1 MSGLTKEVTATCGK
15 TILVVGLSNKDEV
28 MYVKSTIRVKPKNRK
43 QKKEFKS
50 QSYRM
55 RKVANEKN
63 TLGLRLIPLY
73 LYPSLPIGIVLT
85 SIGGEERVFDGSN
98 ISTDVRFGCMA
109 WGIKP
114 KKD

>member
-28 MYVKSTIRVKPKNRK
+28 MYVKSIIREKPKNRK

-55 RKVANEKN
+55 RKVAKGEYEVTTYCPFSVKLFSKIISLLEKN
-63 TLGLRLIPLY
+63 EN
-73 LYPSLPIGIVLT
+73 
-85 SIGGEERVFDGSN
+85 GEFWFN
-98 ISTDVRFGCMA
+98 ID
-109 WGIKP
+109 
-114 KKD
+114 KK

>member
-55 RKVANEKN
+55 RKVAKGEYEVTTYCPFYIKLFSKIMSFLEQNE
-63 TLGLRLIPLY
+63 
-73 LYPSLPIGIVLT
+73 
-85 SIGGEERVFDGSN
+85 DGKLWFN
-98 ISTDVRFGCMA
+98 LD
-109 WGIKP
+109 
-114 KKD
+114 KK

>member
-1 MSGLTKEVTATCGK
+1 MNGLTKEITATWGN

-55 RKVANEKN
+55 KKVAKGEDERTTYCPFNVKLFSKIMSLLEKN
-63 TLGLRLIPLY
+63 EN
-73 LYPSLPIGIVLT
+73 
-85 SIGGEERVFDGSN
+85 GEFWFN
-98 ISTDVRFGCMA
+98 ID
-109 WGIKP
+109 
-114 KKD
+114 KK

>member
-1 MSGLTKEVTATCGK
+1 MNGLTKEITATCGN

-55 RKVANEKN
+55 RKVAEGEYEVTTYCPFNVKLFSKIISLLEKN
-63 TLGLRLIPLY
+63 EN
-73 LYPSLPIGIVLT
+73 
-85 SIGGEERVFDGSN
+85 GEFWFN
-98 ISTDVRFGCMA
+98 ID
-109 WGIKP
+109 
-114 KKD
+114 KK

>member
-1 MSGLTKEVTATCGK
+1 MNGLTKEVTATWGK

-55 RKVANEKN
+55 RKVAKGEYEVTTYCPFDIRLFTKIMTFLEKDEN
-63 TLGLRLIPLY
+63 
-73 LYPSLPIGIVLT
+73 
-85 SIGGEERVFDGSN
+85 GELWFN
-98 ISTDVRFGCMA
+98 ID
-109 WGIKP
+109 
-114 KKD
+114 KK